1 MRVDNA
7 DGNIEVISAAED
19 AREVRLGELSD
30 QSAAGCCTVSSNQKE
45 LSDEGSEQTRGS
57 STPVTLYF
65 HIGGMSC
72 PSCALKI
79 EKALSGHPGVL
90 NAHVDFGNS
99 EANVDFDT
107 AEVGP
112 DELKAAVEAVG
123 YHLLDADADIQ
134 ENKKSRFWRPS
145 GLRPYLIGVAVAVG
159 VVGFYLGLITLT
171 SDWYNARLEFK
182 EYGIWILALAV
193 GLGVQATLFS
203 FLRAWHRGT
212 SMKAAKCSLAASGG
226 MSTTAMAA
234 CCAHYLA
241 VILPVIGLPFLSAA
255 AAGLARY
262 QTYFF
267 LAGVLSNMFGIG
279 LMLRMM
285 TRNGMIQIRAL
296 VNHMPFGLQQIRR

>member
-1 MRVDNA
+1 
-7 DGNIEVISAAED
+7 
-19 AREVRLGELSD
+19 
-30 QSAAGCCTVSSNQKE
+30 
-45 LSDEGSEQTRGS
+45 
-57 STPVTLYF
+57 
-65 HIGGMSC
+65 
-72 PSCALKI
+72 
-79 EKALSGHPGVL
+79 
-90 NAHVDFGNS
+90 VDFGSS
-99 EANVDFDT
+99 EANVDFDA

-112 DELKAAVEAVG
+112 DELKAAVKAVG

-134 ENKKSRFWRPS
+134 ENKKRRFWRLS

-182 EYGIWILALAV
+182 EYGIWILALAA
-193 GLGVQATLFS
+193 GLGVQVVLFS
-203 FLRAWHRGT
+203 LLRAWHQGV

-234 CCAHYLA
+234 CCAHYLI
-241 VILPVIGLPFLSAA
+241 VILPVLGLPFLSAA

>member
-1 MRVDNA
+1 MKEKDRDME
-7 DGNIEVISAAED
+7 DSSSAED
-19 AREVRLGELSD
+19 IRTSEIRKISYNSSED
-30 QSAAGCCTVSSNQKE
+30 CCSVSSNQKE
-45 LSDEGSEQTRGS
+45 LSDEGSERKRGS

-72 PSCALKI
+72 PSCALRI

-90 NAHVDFGNS
+90 KAHVDFDSS
-99 EANVDFDT
+99 EANVDFDA

-112 DELKAAVEAVG
+112 DELKAAVKAVG

-134 ENKKSRFWRPS
+134 ENKKRRFWRLS
-145 GLRPYLIGVAVAVG
+145 GLRPYLMGVVVAIGVI
-159 VVGFYLGLITLT
+159 GFYLGLITLT

-182 EYGIWILALAV
+182 EYGIWILALAA
-193 GLGVQATLFS
+193 GLGVQVTLFS
-203 FLRAWHRGT
+203 LLRAWHQGV

-234 CCAHYLA
+234 CCAHYLT
-241 VILPVIGLPFLSAA
+241 VILPVLGLPFLSAA

-267 LAGVLSNMFGIG
+267 LAGLLSNMFGIG

>member
-1 MRVDNA
+1 MRDPDAIEPV
-7 DGNIEVISAAED
+7 NIS
-19 AREVRLGELSD
+19 
-30 QSAAGCCTVSSNQKE
+30 
-45 LSDEGSEQTRGS
+45 
-57 STPVTLYF
+57 F
-65 HIGGMSC
+65 HIIGMSC

-112 DELKAAVEAVG
+112 DELKAAVKAVG

-134 ENKKSRFWRPS
+134 ENKKRRFWRLS

-182 EYGIWILALAV
+182 EYGIWILALAA
-193 GLGVQATLFS
+193 GLGVQVVLFS
-203 FLRAWHRGT
+203 LLRAWHQGV

-234 CCAHYLA
+234 CCAHYLT
-241 VILPVIGLPFLSAA
+241 VILPVLGLPFLSAA

-267 LAGVLSNMFGIG
+267 LTGVLSNMFGIG